1 MSSEGVKETDVKVLD
16 LSGEVCPVTAIKT
29 RAEFSKLKEGELLK
43 VIFTSEKSAES
54 VGAEFRRHLVDYFKE
69 GNKYILILRK

>member
-1 MSSEGVKETDVKVLD
+1 MSRENEAKVLD
-16 LSGEVCPVTAIKT
+16 LSGEVCPITAIKT
-29 RAEFSKLKEGELLK
+29 RAEFNKLKKGELLK

-54 VGAEFRRHLVDYFKE
+54 VGAEFRKNLVDYWKE